1 MRLVDVDSAADYL
14 RDIGRL
20 DSDETVRVTE
30 LTGGVSNI
38 VLLIERDAEGASSF
52 VVKQARGQLRVAEP
66 WFCSVERIW
75 REVEVLRVC
84 QQVLL
89 DDGQETTATSDV
101 VTADQGTAI
110 PATTPRLLFAD
121 NQNYLFAMSA
131 APPHQVWKQRLLA
144 GQVEPAIARACGG
157 LLGQLHAGTWANHD
171 IARDLGD
178 RTFFDDLRIEPYY
191 RRAALAH
198 PALQPP
204 LDRLIDSVEDHCLA
218 LVHGDFSPKNLL
230 VYGSQLMLVDFEVGH
245 FGDPAFDL
253 GFFLSHLV
261 LKSLRAESERPN
273 AGRMLL
279 DLTVEFW
286 AAYRSRMLRRLDAGQ
301 YRQLVDRSIQHFAGC
316 MIARVDGKSPVDYLL
331 PETQDVVRRIATEL
345 FTTNIASWEQV
356 LHLIHRHGVP
366 GRNRS
371 APS

>member
-20 DSDETVRVTE
+20 DSHETVHVTE

-38 VLLIERDAEGASSF
+38 VLLVEREDGRSSF
-52 VVKQARGQLRVAEP
+52 VVKQARAQLRVAEP

-84 QQVLL
+84 EQVLL
-89 DDGQETTATSDV
+89 AHGQHDAPTSDA
-101 VTADQGTAI
+101 VTADHGTTVI
-110 PATTPRLLFAD
+110 HATTPRWLFAD
-121 NQNYLFAMSA
+121 DQNYLFAMSA
-131 APPHQVWKQRLLA
+131 APPHQVWKQHLLA
-144 GQVEPAIARACGG
+144 GQADPAIALACGD
-157 LLGQLHAGTWANHD
+157 LLGQLHAGTWANQL

-178 RTFFDDLRIEPYY
+178 RTFFDDLRIEPFY
-191 RRAALAH
+191 RRVASAH

-204 LDRLIDSVEDHCLA
+204 LDRLIDSVEDNCLA

-230 VYGSQLMLVDFEVGH
+230 VFGSQLMLVDFEVGH
-245 FGDPAFDL
+245 FGDPAFDA

-273 AGRMLL
+273 AGRPLL

-286 AAYRSRMLRRLDAGQ
+286 AAYRTRMMRRLDAGQ
-301 YRQLVDRSIQHFAGC
+301 YRHLVDRAIQHFAGC
-316 MIARVDGKSPVDYLL
+316 TIARVDGKSPVDYLQ
-331 PETQDVVRRIATEL
+331 PQTKDVARRIATEL
-345 FTTNIASWEQV
+345 LTSDIATWERV
-356 LHLIHRHGVP
+356 LHLIHGLAFP
-366 GRNRS
+366 AS
-371 APS
+371 Q